1 MVVICPKC
9 KVRLKIPDEK
19 IAPEGSRFKCPKCAT
34 VMIVKRR
41 LPGPAPLNNN
51 KILVAHEDNTIVERI
66 RDILSQAG
74 YEIVTASNGIDAMV
88 TATKERPF
96 LSLLS
101 VSLPKIYGFE
111 VCKRLK
117 ERPELKDI
125 KVILLASIYS
135 SARYRRP
142 PENLYGADGYL
153 EEHEI
158 NTQLLERINRLKG
171 TEEKVEDST
180 LQTYETKEKL
190 LEEPHLESRPSSP
203 EIQATAPSA
212 MIEKARRL
220 ARTIISDIYL
230 YSRSKFDEAIK
241 NDNFFTVFDSEI
253 KEGMKLYKSRIPED
267 VRATGD
273 YFKEA
278 IDNFIEKKKA
288 ELLNQ

>member
-9 KVRLKIPDEK
+9 KVRLKIPDER
-19 IAPEGSRFKCPKCAT
+19 IAPGGGRFKCPKCT
-34 VMIVKRR
+34 TIMIVKPR
-41 LPGPAPLNNN
+41 PPAPLQLNDK
-51 KILVAHEDNTIVERI
+51 KILVAHEDPSTLDKIKS
-66 RDILSQAG
+66 ILIQAG
-74 YEIVTASNGIDAMV
+74 YEVAIATNGIDAMV
-88 TATKERPF
+88 SATRERPF

-125 KVILLASIYS
+125 KVIILASIYS
-135 SARYRRP
+135 RERYRRP
-142 PENLYGADGYL
+142 PTNLYGADDYL
-153 EEHEI
+153 EDHEI
-158 NTQLLERINRLKG
+158 GPGLLEKIKRLKG
-171 TEEKVEDST
+171 IEEV
-180 LQTYETKEKL
+180 QEKGSFQ
-190 LEEPHLESRPSSP
+190 ESQPEPRPSP
-203 EIQATAPSA
+203 EPQQHAPSD

-230 YSRSKFDEAIK
+230 YSRAKFDEAVR
-241 NDNFFTVFDSEI
+241 NDNFFAVFDNEL
-253 KEGMKLYKSRIPED
+253 KEGLKLYKSRIPED

-288 ELLNQ
+288 EFSTSES

>member
-19 IAPEGSRFKCPKCAT
+19 ITSEGSRFKCPKCST

-41 LPGPAPLNNN
+41 LPGPAPLSDK
-51 KILVAHEDNTIVERI
+51 KILVAHEDTTIVERI
-66 RDILSQAG
+66 KDILSQAG

-158 NTQLLERINRLKG
+158 NTQLLERINRLKETG
-171 TEEKVEDST
+171 EKVEESVRQD
-180 LQTYETKEKL
+180 TKEKL
-190 LEEPHLESRPSSP
+190 LEEPRPESKPSAP
-203 EIQATAPSA
+203 EIQATAPSD

-230 YSRSKFDEAIK
+230 YSRTKFDEAIK
-241 NDNFFTVFDSEI
+241 NDNFFTVFDNEI
-253 KEGMKLYKSRIPED
+253 KEGMKLYKSRIPEE

-273 YFKEA
+273 YFREA
-278 IDNFIEKKKA
+278 IENFIEKKKREMA
-288 ELLNQ
+288 IQ

>member
-19 IAPEGSRFKCPKCAT
+19 IASEGSRFKCPRCST

-41 LPGPAPLNNN
+41 PTVTAPLNDK
-51 KILVAHEDNTIVERI
+51 KILVAHEDTAIMERI

-88 TATKERPF
+88 SATKERPF

-135 SARYRRP
+135 STRYRRP

-158 NTQLLERINRLKG
+158 NTQLIERINRLKG
-171 TEEKVEDST
+171 TEEKVEESARQSQD
-180 LQTYETKEKL
+180 TKERL
-190 LEEPHLESRPSSP
+190 MEEPPPEFRPSAP
-203 EIQATAPSA
+203 EIQPQAPSD

-230 YSRSKFDEAIK
+230 YSRAKFDEAIK
-241 NDNFFTVFDSEI
+241 NNNFFTVFDNEI
-253 KEGMKLYKSRIPED
+253 KEGLKLYNNRIPED
-267 VRATGD
+267 IRATGD

-278 IDNFIEKKKA
+278 IENFIEKKKREMA
-288 ELLNQ
+288 T

>member
-66 RDILSQAG
+66 RDILSEAG
-74 YEIVTASNGIDAMV
+74 YQIVTASNGIDAMV

-96 LSLLS
+96 LSFLS

-158 NTQLLERINRLKG
+158 NAHLIEKVKELKG
-171 TEEKVEDST
+171 TEEKVERPAQQSQD
-180 LQTYETKEKL
+180 TKDRL
-190 LEEPHLESRPSSP
+190 LEEPQPESRTSAP
-203 EIQATAPSA
+203 EIKPSAPSD

-230 YSRSKFDEAIK
+230 YSRTKFDEAIK
-241 NDNFFTVFDSEI
+241 NNNFFTVFDNEI
-253 KEGMKLYKSRIPED
+253 KEGLKLYNNRIPED

-278 IDNFIEKKKA
+278 IENFIEKKKREMA
-288 ELLNQ
+288 T